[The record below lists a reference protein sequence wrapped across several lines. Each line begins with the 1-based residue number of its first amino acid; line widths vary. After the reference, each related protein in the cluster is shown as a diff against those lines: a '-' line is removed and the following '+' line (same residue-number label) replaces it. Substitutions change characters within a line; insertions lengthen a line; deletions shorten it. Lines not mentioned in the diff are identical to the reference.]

1 MTTEKTA
8 PIRRCREHTH
18 CLLCGNRNPRSLRLR
33 FRCGDD
39 GVVRAVF
46 RANPQLQGYEG
57 IIHGGI
63 IAALLDAAMTHCLF
77 QHKVQGITGDLH
89 VRYVHSVP
97 CDADI
102 NIRAWLVSCRRS
114 LYRLKAEI
122 ESQNKIAAWA
132 EATFMRRRLPDP
144 AVADPKGGTGGKK
157 LPGEK
162 P

>member
-8 PIRRCREHTH
+8 PIPRCREHTH

-33 FRCGDD
+33 FRSGED

-46 RANPQLQGYEG
+46 RADPQLQGYDG

-77 QHKVQGITGDLH
+77 QHEVQGITGDLH
-89 VRYVHSVP
+89 VRYVRSVP
-97 CDADI
+97 CDAEM

-132 EATFMRRRLPDP
+132 EATFMRRRIPGA
-144 AVADPKGGTGGKK
+144 AVADSEGGTA
-157 LPGEK
+157 
-162 P
+162 